1 MQLNKEQQEKMLED
15 KMRRAVIRMRSDII
29 AWYYYRWVDD
39 VSAQK
44 RERAMLKRAAQLWY
58 NRQLVDCFRRWV
70 SMTRDAWKTKLLADA
85 EQRKAEADAALNNA
99 IQLREAK
106 LAELEEQN
114 KIRFDEQKSLE
125 DQLSAQLS
133 AQVKLMMTYR

>member
-1 MQLNKEQQEKMLED
+1 
-15 KMRRAVIRMRSDII
+15 MRRNLHDTYVP
-29 AWYYYRWVDD
+29 VFCQH
-39 VSAQK
+39 VK
-44 RERAMLKRAAQLWY
+44 
-58 NRQLVDCFRRWV
+58 
-70 SMTRDAWKTKLLADA
+70 KT
-85 EQRKAEADAALNNA
+85 DAALNNA

-106 LAELEEQN
+106 LTELEEQN